1 MDKIAH
7 DVGDIQSRLLDHRPV
22 LQGEI
27 RYFVREFEEK
37 RGFRDCRLLENLNKL
52 VIETNEQVLPRC
64 TKTMHG
70 NLLDALSRL
79 EAVTHMTQRI
89 QERELETQHSMILQE
104 GVEKRRADWEDFVK
118 QQYRLKEEVDEEHAK
133 AVGRLSTQYSEIRKD
148 LAKFSHF

>member
-37 RGFRDCRLLENLNKL
+37 RGFRECRLLENLNKL

-64 TKTMHG
+64 TNNMQA
-70 NLLDALSRL
+70 NLPEALSCL
-79 EAVTHMTQRI
+79 EAVTHMMQRI
-89 QERELETQHSMILQE
+89 QERELETQHSIVLQE
-104 GVEKRRADWEDFVK
+104 GMEKRKADWEDFVK
-118 QQYRLKEEVDEEHAK
+118 QQSRLREEVEEEHAK
-133 AVGRLSTQYSEIRKD
+133 AVGRLSTQYSEIQKD
-148 LAKFSHF
+148 LAKLSHF